1 MIFGWE
7 LLLWRR
13 PSWESLPIPWI
24 FFSLK
29 WIWFLSPWE
38 DGVKCS
44 LVILWCTPRDTFRDA
59 KGWEIP
65 KHHFIH
71 QQWWNSTERK
81 KKSHWVSPPPA
92 LLLPSFIRLILIL
105 PMESQGKSLVAT
117 VKRGWLG
124 QHSHGEPK
132 PEANPKGW
140 GAGSAPAE
148 LPRYLNRSLS
158 TSAKVPLKGSKMPFP
173 KHSLLLQLLPT
184 LHFQGKKGN
193 KIGNRG

>member
-13 PSWESLPIPWI
+13 PWETLPISWI

-38 DGVKCS
+38 DRVKCS
-44 LVILWCTPRDTFRDA
+44 LVILWCTPRDTFWDA
-59 KGWEIP
+59 QSWEIP

-71 QQWWNSTERK
+71 QQRWNSTGRK
-81 KKSHWVSPPPA
+81 KIKISLDLPPSATEFYP
-92 LLLPSFIRLILIL
+92 LNFNFTSGIPWEI
-105 PMESQGKSLVAT
+105 PGGSLQQ
-117 VKRGWLG
+117 GWLG

-132 PEANPKGW
+132 PEVNPKGW
-140 GAGSAPAE
+140 GAGSALAK

-158 TSAKVPLKGSKMPFP
+158 TSAKVPPRGLQNALP
-173 KHSLLLQLLPT
+173 KTLPAPAT
-184 LHFQGKKGN
+184 AAHLALPRKKGN
-193 KIGNRG
+193 KIGNQS